1 MLLAWVALLGVALGL
16 ILHARFTADMS
27 AFLPHEPDARQRV
40 LVEQLREGLV
50 SRVLLVGID
59 GATPRLRAQLST
71 GLAASLRALPV
82 FASVD
87 NGDGSH
93 GSGDFAL
100 AFAHRYLLS
109 PSTEPRAFTEAA
121 LHRSIAASIAQLA
134 GPLGDGLKPLLPSDP
149 TGATLRFLATLA
161 PPAQPPSV
169 DGVWASPDGAR
180 ALLLVVLRAPG
191 TDIDAQHAALRTL
204 REDFQRLRAAAGPPA
219 AGASLVLSGP
229 AVFATYSRGVIEQA
243 VTRVSLL
250 GAVLI
255 VGLLLLVYRSASLLL
270 LGLLPV
276 LTGVVVATAA
286 VGLGFGV
293 VQGITLG
300 FGTALMGEAVD
311 YSIYLFVQSSPAGAG
326 ADGAAIEGAR
336 RAWLRNFWPTV
347 RLGMLTSMVG
357 FASLLL
363 SDFPGLA
370 QIGAY
375 SMVGVLAAALVTR
388 FVLPELLPRA
398 LVVRDLSRVGEHLSR
413 ALRGLR
419 RLRLA
424 LALLVLASA
433 AVLLAQRHQLWNDR
447 LGALSP
453 IPRPMLDADATLR
466 RQMGT
471 ADTGDLVAVGG
482 ASQEAALEAA
492 QAMAPRLQAL
502 RAQGLIGGFDSP
514 AHYLPSARTQRAR
527 QAALPDT
534 AQLEARLRAAV
545 AGLPVK
551 ASLFKPFVA
560 AVAAARE
567 APLLRRADLAHSSFA
582 LALDG
587 MLVRDHQA
595 AQGAW
600 TALLPLRAPAGGSI
614 DLARV
619 REALRGTGAL
629 VVDLG
634 ETTEQLYRRYLHRA
648 IELSLA
654 GVLGMSA
661 LLLLAL
667 RSARRVARVLA
678 PLLASVLVVA
688 AGLVLLGERLNLLH
702 LVGMMLVIA
711 AGSNYALFFDRGQL
725 HGGITPRTLA
735 SLVFANL
742 STVAGFG
749 PLLLSGVP
757 VLSSLGATVAPGA
770 LLALVFSAA
779 WSEPGG
785 LPAEPRADAGR
796 EASSREAVSEGAP

>member
-1 MLLAWVALLGVALGL
+1 MTRRRAGVLLAWVAVLAVALGVV
-16 ILHARFTADMS
+16 LHARFTADMS
-27 AFLPHEPDARQRV
+27 AFLPHAPDARQRV

-59 GATPRLRAQLST
+59 GATPQLRAQLSER
-71 GLAASLRALPV
+71 LAARLRALPA

-100 AFAHRYLLS
+100 AFAHRYVLS
-109 PSTEPRAFTEAA
+109 PSTDAQAFTAAA
-121 LHRSIAASIAQLA
+121 LHRSIAASIAELA
-134 GPLGDGLKPLLPSDP
+134 GPLGDGLKRLLPSDP
-149 TGATLRFLATLA
+149 TGATLGFLGTLA
-161 PPAQPPSV
+161 PPAQPRSV
-169 DGVWASPDGAR
+169 DGAWASPDGAR
-180 ALLLVVLRAPG
+180 ALLFVVLRAPG
-191 TDIDAQHAALRTL
+191 TDIDAQRDALEALRT
-204 REDFQRLRAAAGPPA
+204 EFARLRAAAGPAA

-229 AVFATYSRGVIEQA
+229 AVFATYSRAVIEHA
-243 VTRVSLL
+243 VSRVSLL

-255 VGLLLLVYRSASLLL
+255 IGLLLLVYRSASLLL

-276 LTGVVVATAA
+276 LTGILVATAA
-286 VGLGFGV
+286 VALGFGV

-326 ADGAAIEGAR
+326 DDETAIASAR
-336 RAWLRNFWPTV
+336 KAWLRGFWPTV

-375 SMVGVLAAALVTR
+375 SMVGVFAAALVTR

-398 LVVRDLSRVGEHLSR
+398 LVVRDLSRGAGHLAR
-413 ALRGLR
+413 AVRGLR

-424 LALLVLASA
+424 LALLVLGSA
-433 AVLLAQRHQLWNDR
+433 AVLLAQRHQLWNNR

-453 IPRPMLDADATLR
+453 IPHHMRELDATLR
-466 RQMGT
+466 RQIGA
-471 ADTGDLVAVGG
+471 ADSGDLVALGG
-482 ASQEAALEAA
+482 ATREAALEAA
-492 QAMAPRLQAL
+492 EALAPRLQAL
-502 RAQGLIGGFDSP
+502 RARGLIGGFDSP

-527 QAALPDT
+527 QAALPD
-534 AQLEARLRAAV
+534 AALLEARLRSAV

-560 AVAAARE
+560 DVEAARG

-587 MLVRDHQA
+587 MLVRDRRAHP
-595 AQGAW
+595 GGW
-600 TALLPLRAPAGGSI
+600 TALLPLRAPPGGTI

-619 REALRGTGAL
+619 REALRGTGAV

-648 IELSLA
+648 IELSMA

-661 LLLLAL
+661 LLWLAL
-667 RSARRVARVLA
+667 RSPRRVARVLA

-711 AGSNYALFFDRGQL
+711 AGSNYALFFDRGQQ
-725 HGGITPRTLA
+725 HGGITPRTLS

-757 VLSSLGATVAPGA
+757 VLASLGATVAPGA

-779 WSEPGG
+779 WSEPG
-785 LPAEPRADAGR
+785 
-796 EASSREAVSEGAP
+796 SAP